1 MMIVC
6 DRCRKN
12 TVDFETRKDWKHIEV
27 SEKCYGKLWD
37 LYICKECSNAFFDFL
52 SNKAGEQE

>member
-12 TVDFETRKDWKHIEV
+12 TVNYGERKDWKHIEI
-27 SEKCYGKLWD
+27 SEKGYGKLWD
-37 LYICKECSNAFFDFL
+37 FYFCKECSNAFFDFL
-52 SNKAGEQE
+52 NKR

>member
-12 TVDFETRKDWKHIEV
+12 TVNYGERKDWKHIEI
-27 SEKCYGKLWD
+27 SEKGYGKLLD
-37 LYICKECSNAFFDFL
+37 FYFCKECSNAFFDFL
-52 SNKAGEQE
+52 NKR

>member
-12 TVDFETRKDWKHIEV
+12 TVDYENRKDWKHVEI
-27 SEKCYGKLWD
+27 SEKGYGKLWD
-37 LYICKECSNAFFDFL
+37 LYFCKECSNAFYSFL
-52 SNKAGEQE
+52 SNKVSGQE